1 MEKHIHRAV
10 LHNENS
16 GRQSHDESIRIRG
29 REHFSC
35 FMKENWKETSAIGL
49 KIKWCRRFSGCLG
62 SGTTMTT
69 LGIRNDFNQEE
80 PGKEKEKEDK
90 GKEKDDKPSRTNEK
104 EKERTTLQE
113 MRVIGLKITGK
124 EQRQKVGMM
133 AIGPMKMRQRGNP
146 KAARLG

>member
-1 MEKHIHRAV
+1 
-10 LHNENS
+10 
-16 GRQSHDESIRIRG
+16 
-29 REHFSC
+29 
-35 FMKENWKETSAIGL
+35 MKEKETSAIGL

-69 LGIRNDFNQEE
+69 HGIRGDFNQEKS
-80 PGKEKEKEDK
+80 GKEKEKEEK

-113 MRVIGLKITGK
+113 MRVIGLKMTGK

-133 AIGPMKMRQRGNP
+133 PIGPMKMRQRGNP
-146 KAARLG
+146 KAGVNGKKITTMRMDITKEGEERKERTRKERPRT